1 MRGDIYE
8 LRHDRQNKGHEQSD
22 RRYAVVVQSDALM
35 LSTVLAAP
43 TSTRSW
49 DAPFHPE
56 ITLLGQRTLVLLEQL
71 QVVDPDQRFGHK
83 VGRISDTDHHEID
96 QALKLVLGLY

>member
-8 LRHDRQNKGHEQSD
+8 LRANHHAKGHEQRG
-22 RRYAVVVQSDALM
+22 RRYVVVLQSDALM

-49 DAPFHPE
+49 DASFHVSIE
-56 ITLLGQRTLVLLEQL
+56 FNGQTSRVLVEQM
-71 QVVDPDQRFGHK
+71 QAVDPEQRLGRR
-83 VGRISDTDHHEID
+83 VGRVSAAEQSELDG
-96 QALKLVLGLY
+96 AARMVLGLF

>member
-1 MRGDIYE
+1 MRGDVYE
-8 LRHDRQNKGHEQSD
+8 LHRDQKNKGHERSG

-43 TSTRSW
+43 TSTRSC

-56 ITLLGQRTLVLLEQL
+56 ITLMGQRTRVLMEQL
-71 QVVDPDQRFGHK
+71 QVVDPEQRFGRK
-83 VGRISDTDHHEID
+83 VGRVSESDHHEID